1 MDKIAK
7 KVITLFLAMIVV
19 SAGIYY
25 FWIPLNLAPGG
36 TTGLTIIIQ
45 SIFPNI
51 PVSLAIGFIN
61 IVLLLLGFIL
71 IGNDFGGYT
80 VLSSIFMS
88 LIIRVFETF
97 LPSKGPIVDDPL
109 LNLIYGGF
117 CVGLGIGIVFNLNA
131 STGGTDIVAKILNK
145 YYNIP
150 LSKAVLMADVVITI
164 GATFVVGPKIGMYSI
179 LGIMVNTF
187 IIDKV
192 ISGFNT
198 KTQAMIISDKYE
210 EINLYL
216 NKEIGRGTTI
226 FMAEG
231 GFSTK
236 QRRVINTVLSKNE
249 YIKART
255 GIWKIDPKAFIIT
268 NNVNE
273 VLGEGFTYEK
283 LM

>member
-61 IVLLLLGFIL
+61 IVLLLLGFLL